1 LILNINELFFYYSN
15 VVLLYCMYRDV
26 CFRKIPNRSLV
37 FFFIVGFVLT
47 FIEAQN
53 FYANLIVFAI
63 YKSIIVLLAGIF
75 SFWLFCLKLIGGSD
89 GKLIIFLFF
98 AFPILGFNF
107 HLFFSFFL
115 YLIILF
121 FLLVSLNYLFNRIFT
136 KSHPNNMLHAL
147 DEKISYLRSIFLKL
161 FYKLLDFSQINEY
174 SITKFQ
180 MKSLTLFYNEE
191 REKFQFIAQIR
202 PPIAVLIF
210 LSYDFLMVNYLF

>member
-1 LILNINELFFYYSN
+1 
-15 VVLLYCMYRDV
+15 
-26 CFRKIPNRSLV
+26 V
-37 FFFIVGFVLT
+37 FFFIVGFVFTL
-47 FIEAQN
+47 IEAQN
-53 FYANLIVFAI
+53 FYANFIVFAI
-63 YKSIIVLLAGIF
+63 CKSIIVLLAGIF
-75 SFWLFCLKLIGGSD
+75 SFSLFCLKFIGGSD

-121 FLLVSLNYLFNRIFT
+121 FLLVSLNYLFNCILT
-136 KSHPNNMLHAL
+136 KSHPYNMLHAL
-147 DEKISYLRSIFLKL
+147 DEKISYLRSVFLKL
-161 FYKLLDFSQINEY
+161 FYKLLDFSQINRY
-174 SITKFQ
+174 SITKLQ

-191 REKFQFIAQIR
+191 REKFQFLAQIR